1 MILFYKKDG
10 FITRLNLKELN
21 LESLENYDRYD
32 LTEKLLAGMVYNEY
46 SSIKILSNK
55 FYFLMNEKKLN
66 Y

>member
-32 LTEKLLAGMVYNEY
+32 LTEKLLAGTVYNEY

>member
-1 MILFYKKDG
+1 MILFNKKDG

-32 LTEKLLAGMVYNEY
+32 LTEKFLAGTVYNEY

-55 FYFLMNEKKLN
+55 FYFLMNEKILN
-66 Y
+66 F

>member
-32 LTEKLLAGMVYNEY
+32 LTEKFLAGTVYNEY

-55 FYFLMNEKKLN
+55 FYFLMNEKILN
-66 Y
+66 F

>member
-32 LTEKLLAGMVYNEY
+32 LTEKLLAGTVYNEY

-55 FYFLMNEKKLN
+55 FYFLMYEKKLN

>member
-66 Y
+66 F

>member
-32 LTEKLLAGMVYNEY
+32 LTEKLLAGTVYNEY

-66 Y
+66 F